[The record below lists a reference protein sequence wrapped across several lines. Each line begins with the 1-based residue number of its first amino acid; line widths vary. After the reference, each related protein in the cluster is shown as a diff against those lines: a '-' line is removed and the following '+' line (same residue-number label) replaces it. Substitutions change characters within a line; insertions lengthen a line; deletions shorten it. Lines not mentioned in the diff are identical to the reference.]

1 MCWSL
6 AAAPDQRPLLH
17 APYVHHIR
25 AIDFSA
31 KMIEIAQGKAAAQN
45 IQNVTFE
52 QASIDRPERPGRQT
66 YDAVLGLNVLHLLA
80 NRPLQ
85 K

>member
-1 MCWSL
+1 MCWNL

-31 KMIEIAQGKAAAQN
+31 KMIEIAQAKAAEQN

-52 QASIDRPERPGRQT
+52 QASIDRIERPGR
-66 YDAVLGLNVLHLLA
+66 HLRCGVGPECVALA
-80 NRPLQ
+80 RQ
-85 K
+85 